1 MTYIQSRL
9 GFVIACLAVALFCWV
24 VVFLPPYEKIVY
36 AKSPVLSKEE
46 VEENKFTALGY
57 RGGEDIDRVHS
68 IEDFSGEKGFKN
80 VVIEIDTNEL
90 EATGVYY
97 CIDERYQLG
106 DREENRLKVFFLR
119 TTKSYGQFYIATLE
133 SGERVPVFIDDS
145 LVNVRKNGIVQLPIG
160 LEGGTWLDFE
170 EYGVHYLYEHGYIDC
185 ATGFATGPEMQDFRF
200 MEKIAVVVI
209 VVVLFIGFVI
219 ACIMAGRKNN

>member
-46 VEENKFTALGY
+46 SDEKFTDALGY

-68 IEDFSGEKGFKN
+68 IEDFSDEKGFKN
-80 VVIEIDTNEL
+80 VVIEIDTKNL
-90 EATGVYY
+90 EATGIYH
-97 CIDERYQLG
+97 CIDRRYQLG

-160 LEGGTWLDFE
+160 LKAGRAFDFK
-170 EYGVHYLYEHGYIDC
+170 EYGVHHVFEHAYLDC

-209 VVVLFIGFVI
+209 VVVLFIGFVT